1 MRPRFLLTLPL
12 LFLAMRVFGQDLS
25 PRAYVITPLRSNAV
39 TLTWSFYNGGIN
51 LNGSI
56 PVTGATGTYHVPS
69 IAYYH
74 SFGMFGHSANV
85 TVALPYGVGTFEGDV
100 FGTQRSVYRSGL
112 LDLTL
117 RFSVNLIG
125 GRAMPLDEFMKWKQ
139 KTLLGASVK
148 VIAPTG
154 QYDGTK
160 LVNWG
165 LNRWAIKPEVGYSHR
180 TGQWLIDA
188 YGGVWFF
195 TTNNA
200 FFSTPAPV
208 PQSEGPVG
216 SFEGHLSRQ
225 LGNNPRCWASLD
237 GNYWFGGSTA
247 LGGVPRP
254 DTRQSSSRLGGT
266 FAVPITRHQSL
277 KFAYSDGTYIRFGG
291 NYHNVQ
297 VAWQYS
303 WIGWPK

>member
-12 LFLAMRVFGQDLS
+12 LLLAMRGFGQDLS
-25 PRAYVITPLRSNAV
+25 PRAYVITPLHSNAV

-74 SFGMFGHSANV
+74 SFGMFGRSANV
-85 TVALPYGVGTFEGDV
+85 TVVLPYGVGTFEGDV
-100 FGTQRSVYRSGL
+100 FGAQRSVYRSGL
-112 LDLTL
+112 LDLTV

-148 VIAPTG
+148 VGAPTG
-154 QYDGTK
+154 QYNGAK
-160 LVNWG
+160 LINWG
-165 LNRWAIKPEVGYSHR
+165 LNRWAIKPEIGYSHR
-180 TGQWLIDA
+180 TGQWIVDA

-195 TTNNA
+195 TTNSA
-200 FFSTPAPV
+200 FFSTPVPL

-225 LGNNPRCWASLD
+225 LGKNPRCWASLD
-237 GNYWFGGSTA
+237 GNYWFGGSTT

-266 FAVPITRHQSL
+266 LAVPITRHQSL